1 SRMDA
6 ISITV
11 DFSLRAAKSTPLPE
25 IKSVLAGTIQATNGS
40 EYNTS
45 RAGAKPHGQKDKAL
59 LPKKLIWR
67 YPRPIRNRP
76 CRRGSGAAPRRPPVI
91 EM

>member
-1 SRMDA
+1 MDA

-45 RAGAKPHGQKDKAL
+45 RAGAR
-59 LPKKLIWR
+59 I
-67 YPRPIRNRP
+67 
-76 CRRGSGAAPRRPPVI
+76 GSGASPPAGYRNVTPSGLG
-91 EM
+91 